1 MTGQDETD
9 GARARAEVP
18 SDSVRYIDRK
28 GIHWKVWERDT
39 RNDPGA
45 RAPSCLI
52 FVCDDVIRR
61 VWTYPAAWRELGPDS
76 LAELSW
82 SG

>member
-1 MTGQDETD
+1 MTAHDEPD
-9 GARARAEVP
+9 RARVRADAPLDTVRFM
-18 SDSVRYIDRK
+18 DSSGV
-28 GIHWKVWERDT
+28 HWQVWERDT

-45 RAPSCLI
+45 PAGACLI

-61 VWTYPAAWRELGPDS
+61 AWIYPAAWRELGPEA

-82 SG
+82 SR